1 LQLYTRARVNKETN
15 SRTSTKPNQEASR
28 AMLRREERQQTIAV
42 LIEERESLLE
52 REPLLARQPF
62 HADAT
67 VRP

>member
-1 LQLYTRARVNKETN
+1 MELGLFRSK
-15 SRTSTKPNQEASR
+15 KKKEASR
-28 AMLRREERQQTIAV
+28 AMLIREERQQTIAV

>member
-1 LQLYTRARVNKETN
+1 MELGLFRSK
-15 SRTSTKPNQEASR
+15 KKEASR
-28 AMLRREERQQTIAV
+28 AMLIREERQQTIAV